1 MTVDDAV
8 ARALAIGPDSSAAE
22 RTIDITTL
30 GARTGLPRRI
40 EVWFHRVDGRWYI
53 TGVPGP
59 RSWYAN
65 LRAQLAR
72 RPLIRK
78 PLAHSAGPGGE
89 QVKEISMQENVIN
102 KIYIDGEFVTPHG
115 TELADLFNPATGKV
129 IGQVQLADEVD
140 TEAAVAAAKRA
151 LPAWSAT
158 SKQERIAALR
168 RLQAAVAARRNEML
182 DSAVV
187 EYGAPL
193 PRNEWMVDSAISAF
207 AGMITT
213 LEGFDFTRHVGNA
226 TVEMTP
232 VGVAGLISPWNSDAF
247 FICDKLA
254 TALAAGCTAVIKP
267 SELSA
272 TQTQVVTQ
280 ALHEAGLPNGV
291 FNIVTGRGDV
301 VGTAITRHPDVA
313 KISFTGSTA
322 VGKIILGEAA
332 ETLKRVT
339 LELGGKSP
347 SIILDDADLEKA
359 VTGTLQA
366 GFVNSG
372 QACVAGTRILVPESR
387 LDEVLAIATA
397 KMADF
402 PAGDPRDPATAIGPM
417 VSERQWERVQSY
429 IRRGVEEGARIVAGG
444 PGRPEGL
451 ADGYF
456 VRPTL
461 FADVTNDMTI
471 AREEIFGPVLSI
483 LTYRDDDD
491 AVEIAN
497 DTNYGLQAYVFSS
510 DPARAHRVA
519 SRLEAGRVAINGG
532 YEPLSPF
539 GGFKQSGIGREYG
552 TFGLEGFLEP
562 RAVME

>member
-1 MTVDDAV
+1 
-8 ARALAIGPDSSAAE
+8 
-22 RTIDITTL
+22 
-30 GARTGLPRRI
+30 
-40 EVWFHRVDGRWYI
+40 
-53 TGVPGP
+53 
-59 RSWYAN
+59 
-65 LRAQLAR
+65 
-72 RPLIRK
+72 
-78 PLAHSAGPGGE
+78 
-89 QVKEISMQENVIN
+89 MQENVIS

-129 IGQVQLADEVD
+129 IGHVRLADEVD
-140 TEAAVAAAKRA
+140 AAAAVAAAKRA

-158 SKQERIAALR
+158 SKQERIDALR
-168 RLQAAVAARRNEML
+168 RLLAMVAARRQEML
-182 DSAVV
+182 DAAVV

-193 PRNEWMVDSAISAF
+193 PRNQWMADSAVSAF
-207 AGMITT
+207 ADMITT
-213 LEGFDFTRHVGNA
+213 LEGFDFTRHVGKA
-226 TVEMTP
+226 TVEMAP

-280 ALHEAGLPNGV
+280 ALHEAGLPKGV

-359 VTGTLQA
+359 VTGALQA

-372 QACVAGTRILVPESR
+372 QACVAGTRILVPASR
-387 LDEVLAIATA
+387 KDEVLAIATA

-417 VSERQWERVQSY
+417 VSEQQWERVQNY

-444 PGRPEGL
+444 PGHPEGL

-471 AREEIFGPVLSI
+471 AREEIFGPVISI

-497 DTNYGLQAYVFSS
+497 DTDYGLQAYVFSS
-510 DPARAHRVA
+510 DPVRAHRIA

-562 RAVME
+562 RSVME

>member
-1 MTVDDAV
+1 
-8 ARALAIGPDSSAAE
+8 
-22 RTIDITTL
+22 
-30 GARTGLPRRI
+30 
-40 EVWFHRVDGRWYI
+40 
-53 TGVPGP
+53 
-59 RSWYAN
+59 
-65 LRAQLAR
+65 
-72 RPLIRK
+72 
-78 PLAHSAGPGGE
+78 
-89 QVKEISMQENVIN
+89 MQENVIN
-102 KIYIDGEFVTPHG
+102 KIYIGGEFVTPHG
-115 TELADLFNPATGKV
+115 TELFDLFNPATGKV

-158 SKQERIAALR
+158 SKEERIDALR

-182 DSAVV
+182 DSVVV

-193 PRNEWMVDSAISAF
+193 PRNEWMVDSAVGAF

-213 LEGFDFTRHVGNA
+213 LEGFDFTWQVGNA
-226 TVEMTP
+226 TVEIVP

-267 SELSA
+267 SEMSA
-272 TQTQVVTQ
+272 TQTHVLAQ
-280 ALHEAGLPNGV
+280 ALHEAGLPKGV

-301 VGTAITRHPDVA
+301 VGSAINRHPDIA
-313 KISFTGSTA
+313 KISFTGSTE
-322 VGKIILGEAA
+322 VGKIIVRETAD
-332 ETLKRVT
+332 TLKSVT

-347 SIILDDADLEKA
+347 SIILDDADLEEA
-359 VTGTLQA
+359 VTGALQA

-387 LDEVLAIATA
+387 LDEVLAIAA
-397 KMADF
+397 AQMADF
-402 PAGDPRDPATAIGPM
+402 PTGDPRDPATAIGPM
-417 VSERQWERVQSY
+417 VSERQWERVQFY

-483 LTYRDDDD
+483 LTYRDEDH

-497 DTNYGLQAYVFSS
+497 DTTYGLAAYVFSS
-510 DPARAHRVA
+510 DPARARRVA
-519 SRLEAGRVAINGG
+519 SRLEAGRVSINGG
-532 YEPLSPF
+532 LESLAPF

-552 TFGLEGFLEP
+552 TYGLEGFLEP
-562 RAVME
+562 RAVMV